1 MFRYFHN
8 SLCDRQLAMFPPGG
22 PLARL
27 PCMNAESVEP
37 VAIYR
42 STSERDCRERLLVLH
57 AVGIP
62 GGVLR
67 AAGDFVVVV
76 APGHAERAHAELQA
90 YASENVAVP
99 IEPVEEILEPAG
111 FGGTLAFTAALLLV
125 AMLAQRE
132 FGGFDWYAAGRT
144 NAGRIQHGEWWRT
157 VTALTLHADWAH
169 LIGNLLVGGVVGWLA
184 SRALGSGRAW
194 LLILLAGAAGNLL
207 NALVRSPEH
216 TSVGASTA
224 VFAGIGLLAARTWRS
239 RRWTTNKMQRWAPL
253 IGGVLLLSLLGTGG
267 GRTDVPAHLFGF
279 LCGALSGTAMGFL
292 HVTTPS
298 RTWVQWLMG
307 AVAMALLI
315 ASWTIALWSVGR
327 S

>member
-1 MFRYFHN
+1 MLRYFRN
-8 SLCDRQLAMFPPGG
+8 SLSNRQLALFPPGA

-37 VAIYR
+37 VAVYR
-42 STSERDCRERLLVLH
+42 STAERDCRERLLVLH

-76 APGHAERAHAELQA
+76 APEHAERAYSELQA

-99 IEPVEEILEPAG
+99 LEPLEEILEPAG
-111 FGGTLAFTAALLLV
+111 VGGTVAFTTALMLV

-169 LIGNLLVGGVVGWLA
+169 LTGNLLVGGVVGWLA
-184 SRALGSGRAW
+184 SRALGGGRAW

-239 RRWTTNKMQRWAPL
+239 RRGTTNKMQRWAPL
-253 IGGVLLLSLLGTGG
+253 IGGVLLLSFLGTGG

-279 LCGALSGTAMGFL
+279 LCGVLTGTAMGIL
-292 HVTTPS
+292 HLPTPS
-298 RTWVQWLMG
+298 RIWVQWLMG
-307 AVAMALLI
+307 AAAMALLM
-315 ASWTIALWSVGR
+315 ASWLLALRCGGR
-327 S
+327 T